1 MQSNHEDLAALLA
14 RRSEGRTE
22 ARRLTAEL
30 AAGIYECHQLT
41 HLADQLAQ
49 EFGPALLTRE
59 ELLAWLAE
67 QIERIKAAGI
77 VDCNS
82 AMGMINN
89 AYLELLIDDAY
100 LGPMLGSPS
109 IH

>member
-1 MQSNHEDLAALLA
+1 MENNHDGLTDL
-14 RRSEGRTE
+14 
-22 ARRLTAEL
+22 
-30 AAGIYECHQLT
+30 LT
-41 HLADQLAQ
+41 HYGKIHDEIKRTAAEFAAEIDQHHCLIDLADQLEQ

-67 QIERIKAAGI
+67 QVEAIKAAGI
-77 VDCNS
+77 TDCDS
-82 AMGMINN
+82 ATDMIDS

-100 LGPMLGSPS
+100 LGPMLGWPS